1 MVDSRLEVA
10 RIWTVV
16 AALPQAT
23 LWSAECLYGKTAIL
37 THQRS
42 VSSSGFL
49 SLADSSRPA
58 YFRAANGLD
67 VPCKR

>member
-1 MVDSRLEVA
+1 MADSRLAVA
-10 RIWTVV
+10 RRWKVV
-16 AALPQAT
+16 AALPQVT

-42 VSSSGFL
+42 MSSSGFL

-58 YFRAANGLD
+58 YFKAANGLD
-67 VPCKR
+67 VSCK